1 MALGQLD
8 TDTRRKVFLSIS
20 HGKVVHYLTG
30 GEQECFKNVEG
41 TLQDITIK
49 ERSFNGKS
57 TPFWYID
64 LKDGKY
70 TYSISLP
77 YASGT
82 FKSIILSLASCENL
96 TTETKVL
103 IEPYEKTVSGKLYTK
118 VVVYA
123 DEVKLNWV
131 VKELPPLK
139 QIVLGNNTITDD
151 TERMEFIRNLASQV
165 RERIGKGKL

>member
-1 MALGQLD
+1 MALGTID

-30 GEQECFKNVEG
+30 GEQEFFKNIEG

-49 ERSFNGKS
+49 ERSFNGKN
-57 TPFWYID
+57 TPFWYMDI
-64 LKDGKY
+64 KDGRE
-70 TYSISLP
+70 TYSLSLP

-82 FKSIILSLASCENL
+82 FKSIILSLASYSSL
-96 TTETKVL
+96 SKETRVL
-103 IEPYEKTVSGKLYTK
+103 IEPYERNGYTK

-123 DEVKLNWV
+123 EGEKLDWV

-139 QIVLGNNTITDD
+139 QVTVGSNTYSDD
-151 TERMEFIRNLASQV
+151 TERMNFIRNTASQV
-165 RERIGKGKL
+165 RERIGKGRL

>member
-41 TLQDITIK
+41 KLQDITIK
-49 ERSFNGKS
+49 ERSFNGKN
-57 TPFWYID
+57 TPFWYLD
-64 LKDGKY
+64 LKDGKD

-77 YASGT
+77 YSSGT
-82 FKSIILSLASCENL
+82 FKSIILSIASYQSLNR
-96 TTETKVL
+96 ETSIL
-103 IEPYEKTVSGKLYTK
+103 IEPYMKDKYTK
-118 VVVYA
+118 VCVYA
-123 DEVKLNWV
+123 DGEKLDWV

-139 QIVLGNNTITDD
+139 NIEVGGNTYTDD
-151 TERMEFIRNLASQV
+151 TERMNFIKEIASQV
-165 RERIGKGKL
+165 RERIGKGSL